1 MHRNLANFPRFGH
14 FLGLTDEYL
23 LNRRVNYDSVRIMRG
38 NRITTRQQLRLPTD
52 QLKQGGAL
60 LLLLVLTG
68 LAIAGPTGLLAWS
81 ENSQLLEQRQA
92 QISALTEKRD
102 ALKNRVE
109 LLDPEAADP
118 DLIGELLREQN
129 VVHADELVVTI
140 EEE

>member
-1 MHRNLANFPRFGH
+1 
-14 FLGLTDEYL
+14 
-23 LNRRVNYDSVRIMRG
+23 MRG
-38 NRITTRQQLRLPTD
+38 NRITTRQQLRLPAD

-60 LLLLVLTG
+60 LLLLALTG

-81 ENSQLLEQRQA
+81 ENSQLLDQRQA
-92 QISALTEKRD
+92 QISALTEERD

>member
-1 MHRNLANFPRFGH
+1 
-14 FLGLTDEYL
+14 
-23 LNRRVNYDSVRIMRG
+23 MRG
-38 NRITTRQQLRLPTD
+38 NRNIHRQQPRLPAD

-60 LLLLVLTG
+60 LLLLFLTG
-68 LAIAGPTGLLAWS
+68 MAIAGPTGLLAWS
-81 ENSQLLEQRQA
+81 ENSQLLDQRQA

-129 VVHADELVVTI
+129 VVHQDEVVITL
-140 EEE
+140 EDE